1 MSTTTVKTA
10 LCLAAAA
17 LWATTAPAPAHAQ
30 GALAATLKKLYLA
43 TSFDAVEPSPV
54 KGLAEVVM
62 GANVAYVDE
71 TGRYFVFGRLY
82 DMREQRDLTAER
94 LDRLTRVDFA
104 TLPLEA
110 SIVTVKGSGAR
121 RLAVFSDPDCPYC
134 RTLERE
140 IVKLDDVTVYTFL
153 YPIEALHP
161 GAGRK
166 ATAVWCAPD
175 KATAWADLM
184 LRGIEP
190 PPTACA
196 NPIAANLALGAR
208 LRIQGTPTLF
218 AGDGRRS
225 VGAQSAGELDAW
237 LGAGAK
243 QSAEAGR

>member
-1 MSTTTVKTA
+1 MTLRTT

-17 LWATTAPAPAHAQ
+17 LWAMTTPPPAHAQ
-30 GALAATLKKLYLA
+30 GALAATLKQLYPG
-43 TSFDAVEPSPV
+43 TSFDAVGPSPV

-94 LDRLTRVDFA
+94 LDRLTRVDFSA
-104 TLPLEA
+104 LPPEA
-110 SIVTVKGSGAR
+110 AIVTVKGSGAR
-121 RLAVFSDPDCPYC
+121 KLAVFSDPDCPYC

-140 IVKLDDVTVYTFL
+140 IGQLDDLTVYTFL

-161 GAGRK
+161 GAARK
-166 ATAVWCAPD
+166 SIAVWCAPD
-175 KATAWADLM
+175 RAAAWADLM

-190 PPTACA
+190 PPASCA
-196 NPIAANLALGAR
+196 NPVNANVALGAR

-225 VGAQSAGELDAW
+225 VGLQSAGELDAW
-237 LGAGAK
+237 LRAGPK
-243 QSAEAGR
+243 QSAEVTP